1 MPPSPRSSPS
11 LGPLVVRALERRR
24 PLLARAD
31 TQAFRAFSGLP
42 DGRDGLFID
51 VYGPGAALIVHEQ
64 DAAPTPPEAHAADA
78 AAVLEALAPVGVRAV
93 YLKPFAKDRS
103 RLGGELPP
111 CTTDPTPA
119 AGDPL
124 PDHLLVRELHWT
136 LEVRLHDGLS
146 TGIFIDQRANR
157 GYVHAF
163 CAARLR
169 DTGTPP
175 AVLNTFSYTAA
186 FSVAAAVAGALTTSV
201 DVSPRYLD
209 WGKRNLAHNGIDPAL
224 HRTARM
230 DTFEFLRY
238 ARRKG
243 LSYDVIILDPPSFAA
258 GSKRKGI
265 PPWSSVADYARLVAE
280 ASDVLAPRGVI
291 LASTNTR
298 ELCRPGRLEREVA
311 DGLAT
316 RGKRPRPIFLPPTPP
331 DLAAERERFAARAF
345 TID

>member
-146 TGIFIDQRANR
+146 TGLFIDQRANR
-157 GYVHAF
+157 RFLHHAKP
-163 CAARLR
+163 RK
-169 DTGTPP
+169 
-175 AVLNTFSYTAA
+175 VLNTFAYTCS
-186 FSVAAAVAGALTTSV
+186 FSVVAALVGAETVSV
-201 DVSPRYLD
+201 DLSKKSIDRGRENFALNRIDAATHRFYADDVLDVLPR
-209 WGKRNLAHNGIDPAL
+209 LA
-224 HRTARM
+224 
-230 DTFEFLRY
+230 
-238 ARRKG
+238 RKHEQF
-243 LSYDVIILDPPSFAA
+243 DAIILDPPTFSRGNNGRKFQVESDLETLLLAA
-258 GSKRKGI
+258 FE
-265 PPWSSVADYARLVAE
+265 VAT
-280 ASDVLAPRGVI
+280 PRAKI
-291 LASTNTR
+291 LLSTNCTR
-298 ELCRPGRLEREVA
+298 LNRRALEAIARFA
-311 DGLAT
+311 CKTT
-316 RGKRPRPIFLPPTPP
+316 RR
-331 DLAAERERFAARAF
+331 AAEFHAESPLPDIPTEAAAQTLWLLLR
-345 TID
+345 